1 MGQRK
6 GEAQLLLADLVLGPL
21 EAAPGGLVITHQTLF
36 TEGCLAQ
43 DREPGEELL
52 WGIPGMDF

>member
-1 MGQRK
+1 MVGQWK

-21 EAAPGGLVITHQTLF
+21 GRQFLVGRPSLTKPSSLK
-36 TEGCLAQ
+36 G
-43 DREPGEELL
+43 PGEGWL